1 MILAGSY
8 PADYSIGHCEYT
20 FERGLEEEIRCV
32 AGFTGK
38 FIEIDQ
44 DVKKKI
50 EGYLLNLSKNGM
62 YVEKNQA
69 VVMWWQPEK

>member
-1 MILAGSY
+1 L
-8 PADYSIGHCEYT
+8 
-20 FERGLEEEIRCV
+20 
-32 AGFTGK
+32 TGK

-50 EGYLLNLSKNGM
+50 EGYLLNISKNGM